1 MFCSLLSSLPS
12 TELPL
17 GMFLL
22 LIYDMKFRY
31 TEAAFPEITVEHF
44 QQAQGWGFLKEAAW
58 NRMMLPSL
66 LGS

>member
-1 MFCSLLSSLPS
+1 
-12 TELPL
+12 
-17 GMFLL
+17 MFLL